1 MITAEDLQKLLAEHE
16 DEIRHSV
23 IDEVKTQIKSDL
35 AWSLCQEISAIVKKF
50 LAEDIAPEIRAA
62 LVENKPVILAAVVEA
77 ANTMGALL
85 TEGMVAEVKERME
98 KSYQRSSIIKAL
110 FQ

>member
-16 DEIRHSV
+16 DAIKHSV
-23 IDEVKTQIKSDL
+23 VDEVKAQIKSDL
-35 AWSLCQEISAIVKKF
+35 EWSLRQEISAIVKKF
-50 LAEDIAPEIRAA
+50 LTEDIAPEIRAA

-85 TEGMVAEVKERME
+85 TEGLVAEVKGRME
-98 KSYQRSSIIKAL
+98 TSYQRSSIIKAL